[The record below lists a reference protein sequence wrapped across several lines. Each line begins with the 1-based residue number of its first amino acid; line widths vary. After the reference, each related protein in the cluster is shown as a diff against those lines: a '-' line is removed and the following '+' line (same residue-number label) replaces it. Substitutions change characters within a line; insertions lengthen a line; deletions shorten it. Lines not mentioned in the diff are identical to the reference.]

1 MISTQEV
8 DFLEQDAP
16 IRGQNFVLLSF
27 VSPEDLLKKKEDFFF
42 QEYVDIY
49 AKKNLELH
57 EHLNN
62 LFPEKTDELRMIKEN
77 FDFLFDSTKI
87 KQSYKH
93 FVQDNLDSL
102 ESKFHEQNNFQTSM
116 RGIKV
121 RGTFD
126 TLAEAQS
133 KSEQLRKLENNKFSI
148 YIAQVGCW
156 CPWAPNP
163 DQIQDQEFA
172 ETQLNTLMKKYHD
185 NMENTQMF
193 YNNRKEQL
201 QNRIKE
207 IELEKKKS
215 VEAEDVSESSAK
227 GKEKMMNDEDPW
239 IKRKKSI

>member
-1 MISTQEV
+1 MIPTKEV

-16 IRGQNFVLLSF
+16 IRSQNFVLLSF
-27 VSPEDLLKKKEDFFF
+27 ISPEDLLHKKEEFFF
-42 QEYVDIY
+42 QQYVDIY
-49 AKKNLELH
+49 TKKNLELY
-57 EHLNN
+57 EHLDK
-62 LFPEKTDELRMIKEN
+62 LFPEKKDELRIIKEN
-77 FDFLFDSTKI
+77 FDFLFDPTKI
-87 KQSYKH
+87 KQSYKY
-93 FVQDNLDSL
+93 FVQDNLNSL
-102 ESKFHEQNNFQTSM
+102 EAKFHEENNFQTSI

-126 TLAEAQS
+126 TLVEAQS

-185 NMENTQMF
+185 NMENTQIF

-201 QNRIKE
+201 KKRIQDVENEKLQN
-207 IELEKKKS
+207 IEE
-215 VEAEDVSESSAK
+215 EQPSSSK
-227 GKEKMMNDEDPW
+227 GKDKMIEEDDPW
-239 IKRKKSI
+239 IKQKISI